1 MPNQVIKPTD
11 VHVPIGRGYN
21 HVIKAGN
28 TIYVAGQVALDKDG
42 NLVGKGDITAQA
54 EQVFKNLQA
63 ALAAGGASIQDIVK
77 INTYLTQRDD
87 LAKLREVR
95 SKYFTGE
102 PPAST
107 LVFISGLA
115 MPEFL
120 IEVEAIAVVS

>member
-42 NLVGKGDITAQA
+42 NLVGKEDITAQA

-63 ALAAGGASIQDIVK
+63 ALAAAGASFQDIVK

-95 SKYFTGE
+95 SKYFAGE